1 MNGND
6 ATQIKDGETNDA
18 NARYEANIDVQ
29 GVKDEGDAEET
40 IGEDIDLSLLH
51 EDDDAADSDLERS
64 NDDAEAIKLLNED
77 DDAFESFLEG
87 EGSSSD
93 NLIGNSGENTA
104 IENNYELPETSAVK
118 TRNNKRK
125 RTASGDKLIVRIR
138 NRKEKMAAA
147 AAVLQEMESDEI
159 KTEPV

>member
-1 MNGND
+1 MHMNGND

-64 NDDAEAIKLLNED
+64 NDDTEAIKLLNED

-93 NLIGNSGENTA
+93 NLIGNSSENTA
-104 IENNYELPETSAVK
+104 IENNDHNMVHHSLKVAEDPDSEHQHADTGLTLDNEANYENEE
-118 TRNNKRK
+118 
-125 RTASGDKLIVRIR
+125 DEIDD
-138 NRKEKMAAA
+138 
-147 AAVLQEMESDEI
+147 EMEGE
-159 KTEPV
+159 EFY

>member
-6 ATQIKDGETNDA
+6 VTQIKDGETNDA
-18 NARYEANIDVQ
+18 NARYEANIDGQ
-29 GVKDEGDAEET
+29 GVKDERDAEET

-64 NDDAEAIKLLNED
+64 NDDTEAIKLLNED

-104 IENNYELPETSAVK
+104 IENNHHNVVRHSVLDFSKYMIMHKYNILLYFSWA
-118 TRNNKRK
+118 
-125 RTASGDKLIVRIR
+125 LISLVISHSII
-138 NRKEKMAAA
+138 
-147 AAVLQEMESDEI
+147 VHCI
-159 KTEPV
+159 I

>member
-6 ATQIKDGETNDA
+6 AIQIKDGENNDA
-18 NARYEANIDVQ
+18 NARYEGNIGGQ

-64 NDDAEAIKLLNED
+64 NDDTEAIKLLNED

-93 NLIGNSGENTA
+93 NLIGNSGENTS
-104 IENNYELPETSAVK
+104 IENNDHNVVRHSLKVAEDPDSEHQHADAGLTLDNEANYENEE
-118 TRNNKRK
+118 
-125 RTASGDKLIVRIR
+125 DEIDD
-138 NRKEKMAAA
+138 
-147 AAVLQEMESDEI
+147 EMEGE
-159 KTEPV
+159 EFY